1 MIEGLFFILGIVTL
15 TAIIFFFAGF
25 CIGVEYESKH
35 MSNFINMIDSAGER
49 YEPMED
55 NVDD

>member
-25 CIGVEYESKH
+25 CVGVEYESKH
-35 MSNFINMIDSAGER
+35 MTNFVNMIESAGER

-55 NVDD
+55 VSND